1 MVSFLSYS
9 ILIILIAGFVV
20 DRWLDYLNEANLSLS
35 LPNELLGIYDEEK
48 YQISVKYEKVTYL
61 FTMLTESISFITIL
75 LFFVAGG
82 FGWLDTIIRTR
93 VNNPIFIALLF
104 FAILGL
110 VSQIASLPFSW
121 YSTFVIEEKFGFN
134 KTTKR
139 LFILDQIKGLM
150 VSALAGGV
158 ILTLIVWIYLIA
170 GHLFWLYALLVIAF
184 FSVFMLLFYSS
195 IIVPLF
201 NKQTPL
207 PDGILKNAITQ
218 FSIAAGFLLDN
229 IYVIDG
235 SKRSTKANAYFT
247 GLGRKKRIVLFDTLI
262 NDLNTEEIVAVLA
275 HEIGHN
281 KKHHVYYGLFF
292 SLVTTAIM
300 LYVFSLVSA
309 YPAFAE
315 VLGSKIPSFHLS
327 VISFG
332 MLYSPLSL
340 IIGLG
345 MNYISRINEYQA
357 DRFAAEKYNGE
368 HLASALKKL
377 SVNNLNNLTP
387 HPAYVF
393 FHYSHPTLLQRLKKL
408 DALNKSNSTVF

>member
-1 MVSFLSYS
+1 MVSFLFYA
-9 ILIILIAGFVV
+9 ILIILIANFIV
-20 DRWLDYLNEANLSLS
+20 DRWLEYLNETSISPS
-35 LPNELLGIYDEEK
+35 LPNELIGIYNEEK
-48 YQISVKYEKVTYL
+48 YQISVKYEKVTHR
-61 FTMLTESISFITIL
+61 FTVLTESISFITIL

-93 VNNPIFIALLF
+93 VSNPIFITLLF
-104 FAILGL
+104 FAVLGL
-110 VSQIASLPFSW
+110 SSQIASLPFSW

-134 KTTKR
+134 KTTRR
-139 LFILDQIKGLM
+139 LFILDQIKGLI
-150 VSALAGGV
+150 VSAIVGGV
-158 ILTLIVWIYLIA
+158 ILAIIVWIYLIA

-184 FSVFMLLFYSS
+184 FSIFMLLFYSS
-195 IIVPLF
+195 LIVPLF

-207 PDGILKNAITQ
+207 PEGILKNAITQ
-218 FSIAAGFLLDN
+218 FSNATGFLLDN

-247 GLGRKKRIVLFDTLI
+247 GLGKKKRIVLFDTLI
-262 NDLNTEEIVAVLA
+262 NDLKTEEIVAVLA

-281 KKHHVYYGLFF
+281 KKHHVYYGLFL

-300 LYVFSLVSA
+300 LYIFSLVSA

-315 VLGSKIPSFHLS
+315 VLGSNIPSFHLS

-345 MNYISRINEYQA
+345 MNVISRMNEYQA
-357 DRFAAEKYNGE
+357 DRFAAEKYSGE
-368 HLASALKKL
+368 PLASALKKL
-377 SVNNLNNLTP
+377 SVNNLSNLTP

-408 DALNKSNSTVF
+408 EALHKTGTL

>member
-48 YQISVKYEKVTYL
+48 YQISVKYEKVTYR

-408 DALNKSNSTVF
+408 DALNKTNSTVF

>member
-48 YQISVKYEKVTYL
+48 YQISVKYEKVTYR

-150 VSALAGGV
+150 VSTIAGGV

-408 DALNKSNSTVF
+408 NALNKSNSTVF